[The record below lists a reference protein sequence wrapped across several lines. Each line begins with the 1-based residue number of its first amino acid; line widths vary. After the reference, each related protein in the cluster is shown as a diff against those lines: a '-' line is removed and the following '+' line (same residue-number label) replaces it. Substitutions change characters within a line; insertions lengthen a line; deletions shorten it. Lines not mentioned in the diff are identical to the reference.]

1 MTLNDTLANVMSHV
15 LNEDKQGKKEITVGC
30 NSKVIKTVLQILQDN
45 TYIGSF
51 KENVDN
57 RGGTITINL
66 LGNINKCGVI
76 KPRFNVKA
84 TEYEKFEKRYLPA
97 FGFGLL
103 IVSTSQGMMTQV
115 EAVKKN
121 LGGKLVAYVY

>member
-45 TYIGSF
+45 TYIGAF